1 MFPSWRLKIRDARR
15 ALEAGR
21 PDEASELLQRE
32 SIREFL
38 PAKRLSQEVAT
49 QLVDRAQQ
57 RLVAGESSAGW
68 QDLNLAAQLGG
79 REEQLS
85 ELRQAYTDRSLERI
99 RHFLACGETAL
110 ASQQIKKLEQ
120 RRLGG
125 DQRRIWKLVVEL
137 ISRARGLAREGE
149 ATIAAESLERA
160 RTLLPDP
167 KDSIAGQIAQRQ
179 GELREQAVQ
188 IGQLSTQLHEAVSQE
203 AWNTVLSLAETLL
216 ELAPEHRSARQARR
230 LAWKAVGLDA
240 TGARRQSPPTAMFVG
255 GRRGDKLSLQTTRNG
270 ARSAQMDTKTTE
282 RQPGKRQVAWI
293 DGVGGYLICL
303 DDEVTIGQ
311 PSAPPSVDIPI
322 LADLSRRHASLRRD
336 GESYVLTPI
345 HRVSVDGSRLTG
357 PTVLSNGALI
367 EVGDTVRI
375 RFRQPHALSATAVLS
390 LESPHRTEPAVDGI
404 VLMSD
409 SCILGP
415 QGHSHVCCR
424 DWTDELVFFRRGD
437 GLTFRTSATV
447 EVDGQPADPQALLP
461 GNCRLEA
468 ENFAMSLEDL

>member
-1 MFPSWRLKIRDARR
+1 MFPSWRIKIREARR
-15 ALEAGR
+15 ALDAGR

-32 SIREFL
+32 SVREFL
-38 PAKRLSQEVAT
+38 PAKRLSEEVAL
-49 QLVDRAQQ
+49 QLADRAQR
-57 RLVAGESSAGW
+57 RLVIGESSAGW
-68 QDLNLAAQLGG
+68 QDLHLAAQMGG
-79 REEQLS
+79 CEEQIS
-85 ELRQAYTDRSLERI
+85 ELRQAYTDRSLQRI
-99 RHFLACGETAL
+99 RQFLACGETAL

-137 ISRARGLAREGE
+137 ISQAKKLAREGE
-149 ATIAAESLERA
+149 AAAAADTLERA
-160 RTLLPDP
+160 KALLPDP
-167 KDSIAGQIAQRQ
+167 EDSIAGQIAQRQ
-179 GELREQAVQ
+179 GQLREQGVR
-188 IGQLSTQLHEAVSQE
+188 IGQLSAQLHEAVGQQ
-203 AWNTVLSLAETLL
+203 AWNTALSLAEALL

-230 LAWKAVGLDA
+230 LAWKAVGLDT
-240 TGARRQSPPTAMFVG
+240 TGVRRHSAPTALFVG
-255 GRRGDKLSLQTTRNG
+255 GRRGDRLNLQTTRNG
-270 ARSAQMDTKTTE
+270 NRSAQMDTKITE
-282 RQPGKRQVAWI
+282 RPPGRRHVAWI

-311 PSAPPSVDIPI
+311 PSSPPNVDIPI

-345 HRVSVDGSRLTG
+345 HSVSVDGSPLTG
-357 PTVLSNGALI
+357 PTVLNSGALI

-375 RFRQPHALSATAVLS
+375 RFRRPHVLSATAVLT
-390 LESPHRTEPAVDGI
+390 LESHHKTEPAVDNI

-415 QGHSHVCCR
+415 QSHSHICCR
-424 DWTDELVFFRRGD
+424 NWTDELVFFRSGE

-447 EVDGQPADPQALLP
+447 EVDGQPADSQTLLP

>member
-1 MFPSWRLKIRDARR
+1 MFPSWRIKIREARQ

-32 SIREFL
+32 SVRDFL
-38 PAKRLSQEVAT
+38 PAKRLSQEVAA
-49 QLVDRAQQ
+49 QLVDRAQR
-57 RLVAGESSAGW
+57 RLFAGESSAGW
-68 QDLNLAAQLGG
+68 QDLHLAAQMGG
-79 REEQLS
+79 GDEQLS
-85 ELRQAYTDRSLERI
+85 ELRQAYANRSLERI
-99 RHFLACGETAL
+99 QHFLARGETAL

-137 ISRARGLAREGE
+137 ISRAKKLAREGE
-149 ATIAAESLERA
+149 AIAAADTLERA
-160 RTLLPDP
+160 KALLPDP
-167 KDSIAGQIAQRQ
+167 NDTLAEQIGQRQ
-179 GELREQAVQ
+179 GQLREQGVI
-188 IGQLSTQLHEAVSQE
+188 IGQFATQLHDAMSRE
-203 AWNTVLSLAETLL
+203 AWNTVLSLAEALL
-216 ELAPEHRSARQARR
+216 ELAPEHRSARRARR

-240 TGARRQSPPTAMFVG
+240 SGARRQSPPKALFAG
-255 GRRGDKLSLQTTRNG
+255 GRRGDRLNLQTTRNG
-270 ARSAQMDTKTTE
+270 VCSAQMDTKTTE
-282 RQPGKRQVAWI
+282 RPPGKRHVAWI

-303 DDEVTIGQ
+303 DDEVMIGQ

-345 HRVSVDGSRLTG
+345 HRVSVDGQPLTG
-357 PTVLSNGALI
+357 PTVLHNGALI
-367 EVGDTVRI
+367 GVGDTVRI
-375 RFRQPHALSATAVLS
+375 RFRQPHALSATAVLTI
-390 LESPHRTEPAVDGI
+390 ESPHKTEPAVDGI

-415 QGHSHVCCR
+415 QSHSHVCCR
-424 DWTDELVFFRRGD
+424 NWTEELVFFRRGE
-437 GLTFRTSATV
+437 GLTFRTSAMV
-447 EVDGQPADPQALLP
+447 EVDGEPADPQALLP

>member
-1 MFPSWRLKIRDARR
+1 MFPSWRIKIREARR

-21 PDEASELLQRE
+21 PDEASELLRRE
-32 SIREFL
+32 SVREFL
-38 PAKRLSQEVAT
+38 PAKRLSEEVAS
-49 QLVDRAQQ
+49 QLADRAQR

-68 QDLNLAAQLGG
+68 QDLHLAVQMGG
-79 REEQLS
+79 PERQLS
-85 ELRQAYTDRSLERI
+85 ELRQAYADRSLERI
-99 RHFLACGETAL
+99 EHFLACGETAL

-137 ISRARGLAREGE
+137 ITQAKKLAREGE
-149 ATIAAESLERA
+149 AAAAADTLERA
-160 RTLLPDP
+160 KALLPDA
-167 KDSIAGQIAQRQ
+167 KDSLSGQIAQRQ
-179 GELREQAVQ
+179 GQLREQAVQ
-188 IGQLSTQLHEAVSQE
+188 IGQLSTQLHEAVSKQ
-203 AWNTVLSLAETLL
+203 AWNTVLSLAEALL

-240 TGARRQSPPTAMFVG
+240 TGARRQSPPTALYVG
-255 GRRGDKLSLQTTRNG
+255 RRRGDRLNLQTTRNG
-270 ARSAQMDTKTTE
+270 VRSAHMDTKTTE
-282 RQPGKRQVAWI
+282 RPPGKRHVAWI

-345 HRVSVDGSRLTG
+345 HRVSVDGSPLTG
-357 PTVLSNGALI
+357 PTVLNNGALI
-367 EVGDTVRI
+367 EVGPTVRI
-375 RFRQPHALSATAVLS
+375 RFRQPHALSATAVLTI
-390 LESPHRTEPAVDGI
+390 ESPHKTEPAVDGI

-415 QGHSHVCCR
+415 QAHSHVCCR
-424 DWTDELVFFRRGD
+424 NWTDELVFFRSGE

-447 EVDGQPADPQALLP
+447 EVDGQPADSQPLLP